1 MLVQAKQNNHHATYM
16 TILAY
21 NITIKPKRQSP
32 KHLRGVIR

>member
-1 MLVQAKQNNHHATYM
+1 MLVLAKQNNHTTYM

-32 KHLRGVIR
+32 KRLRGVIK